1 MAKLG
6 DFLKKV
12 LTPVFKK
19 PEELDLFVA
28 ASALREMEIPDE
40 VVTDFDAKYL
50 TRERA
55 FTDDEIVKK
64 FNTDA
69 RGRVFSSIDLK
80 IKDFLPKISKEDQ
93 DAINAESNTL
103 LKMELLNKAMDN
115 LGKNDDVKKLNE
127 AFRKK
132 EAEYHEKLIGFEN
145 QIKEKDATFG
155 KQIKEVKLDYALK
168 TKVAG
173 FDLAPE
179 FSSEKHK
186 SFLADSTISAL
197 KKNFVLEFDE
207 KDESIIHVRKDTDG
221 VITDVFE
228 GNKQVTLSDVLTKE
242 YEPYIKKSTS
252 GSGHT
257 TTPAPGVKPNQQ
269 SIPTDKP
276 LTLRDK
282 MLADAGNA

>member
-6 DFLKKV
+6 DFLSEI
-12 LTPVFKK
+12 LAPVFKK
-19 PEELDLFVA
+19 KEDLDLFVA
-28 ASALREMEIPDE
+28 ASALREIEIPDE
-40 VVTDFDAKYL
+40 VRADFNAKYL

-64 FNTDA
+64 FNLDA

-80 IKDFLPKISKEDQ
+80 IKDLLPKISKEDQ
-93 DAINAESNTL
+93 DAINAEPNTL

-115 LGKNDDVKKLNE
+115 LGKGDDVKKLNE

-132 EAEYHEKLIGFEN
+132 ESEYHEKLSAYEE
-145 QIKEKDATFG
+145 QIKQKDSTFG
-155 KQIKEVKLDYALK
+155 KQIKEVKLDYALRS
-168 TKVAG
+168 KVAG

-179 FSSEKHK
+179 FSSDKHK
-186 SFLADSTISAL
+186 SFLADSTINTL

-228 GNKQVTLSDVLTKE
+228 GNNKVTLADVLTKE
-242 YEPYIKKSTS
+242 YEPYIKKSNS
-252 GSGHT
+252 AGHT
-257 TTPAPGVKPNQQ
+257 PPPAPGVKAQT
-269 SIPTDKP
+269 IPTDKP

-282 MLADAGNA
+282 MLAAEAAKS